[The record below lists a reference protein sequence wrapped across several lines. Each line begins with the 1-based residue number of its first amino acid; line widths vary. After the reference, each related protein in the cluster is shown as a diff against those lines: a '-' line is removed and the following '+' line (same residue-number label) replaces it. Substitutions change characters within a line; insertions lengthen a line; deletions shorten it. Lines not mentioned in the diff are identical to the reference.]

1 MVNETIKVTII
12 VPCFNSEKWIKECL
26 LSALNQTYENTEVI
40 FVDNESTDNSYQV
53 ATEIQLKF
61 PNLKISTAKNIYRHS
76 YQEPVEEGLRIS
88 SGDYFTILGSDD
100 FLDREYVSNIVNIL
114 NKTDKILALQTPIRT
129 IRGKEKIFDQELS
142 HEYVNLEEF
151 KKLLFQRCPVNTPS
165 IVLSKKLYTEGLVR
179 WKSDEYL
186 GACDYELYFNL
197 ADKNIFVYP
206 YPKWIGYYYR
216 WHADQCTWEMHKE
229 NTNFD
234 NKIRKAWRNKWN
246 WN

>member
-1 MVNETIKVTII
+1 MVDKNIKITII
-12 VPCFNSEKWIKECL
+12 IPCFNSEKWIEESL

-40 FVDNESTDNSYQV
+40 FVDNESTDSSLQIAKN
-53 ATEIQLKF
+53 IQKKF
-61 PNLKISTAKNIYRHS
+61 PSLKISTAKNIYRHS

-114 NKTDKILALQTPIRT
+114 NKSDKILALQTPIRA

-142 HEYVNLEEF
+142 HKYANLEEF
-151 KKLLFQRCPVNTPS
+151 KNLLFQKCPVNTPS
-165 IVLSKKLYTEGLVR
+165 IVLSKKLYTEGIVR

-186 GACDYELYFNL
+186 GASDYELYFNL
-197 ADKNIFVYP
+197 ADKEIFIYP

-216 WHADQCTWEMHKE
+216 WHEEQSTWRMHKE
-229 NTNFD
+229 KTNFD
-234 NKIRKAWRNKWN
+234 QRIKDFWREKWKI
-246 WN
+246 